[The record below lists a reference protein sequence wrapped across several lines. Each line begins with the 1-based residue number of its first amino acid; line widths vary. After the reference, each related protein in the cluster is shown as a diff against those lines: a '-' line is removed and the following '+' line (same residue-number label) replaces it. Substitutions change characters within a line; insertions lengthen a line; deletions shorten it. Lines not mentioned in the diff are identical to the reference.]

1 LSYAFSQN
9 AEELKRF
16 MQTYDKIKVDQ
27 QANEIVKKGIESEK
41 DPYEGPVRLL
51 IKPKEIAKYYHEKLD
66 VIQKDLDKL
75 GQLLISM
82 DSVPPITHFGYNY
95 FSIRDSIQF
104 IDNANVSAD
113 YILGYGDEVII
124 SVWGQAEQH
133 ERKILDRDG
142 TIFIQNV
149 GLLYLGG
156 KNQKQAKEYVI
167 NRFSKVYATMNS
179 NPKLTFL
186 EFSIGKIKNINISVS
201 GHVQYPGNYIVNP
214 SINIPNILILAGGVK
229 SNGTLRNILVQRGD
243 VIVDTLDLYPLIT
256 GVGLVKHISIIEGD
270 IIIVP
275 SRRETIAIT
284 GNVLNPAY
292 FELISG
298 DNISTVIEYAGIKNV
313 TSKQQLIIA
322 RAQSP
327 SIYINNLDLDKTI
340 LIDSDS
346 LIIPKTFNQ
355 VKSISVSVANRE
367 VVSIPWSES
376 LSFDQILNF
385 LNVDKQN
392 VRSVEL
398 IRRNN
403 KNNQQEVLPFD
414 PKKDGNFAFHSYDHL
429 SIHLFEIFTLN
440 KTVVVK
446 GNINSPGTYPLI
458 NDQESLISIINRAG
472 GLKGTRDVSNVLVK
486 RDTLI
491 FGSLDGELILTPGDT
506 IIANPQIGTV
516 KIEGEVHKPGN
527 FEWYKEA
534 TAKNYISYAGGLTAY
549 GDKKHIVY
557 ITPYGRAT
565 KIKQNSNEYIMP
577 GSTIKISEKP
587 LSEQTTNQDMFQQLS
602 SIITSLVSL
611 AILASTTK

>member
-1 LSYAFSQN
+1 MYKITRILLILSSLSYAFSQN

-292 FELISG
+292 FEAI
-298 DNISTVIEYAGIKNV
+298 
-313 TSKQQLIIA
+313 
-322 RAQSP
+322 
-327 SIYINNLDLDKTI
+327 
-340 LIDSDS
+340 
-346 LIIPKTFNQ
+346 
-355 VKSISVSVANRE
+355 
-367 VVSIPWSES
+367 
-376 LSFDQILNF
+376 
-385 LNVDKQN
+385 
-392 VRSVEL
+392 
-398 IRRNN
+398 
-403 KNNQQEVLPFD
+403 
-414 PKKDGNFAFHSYDHL
+414 
-429 SIHLFEIFTLN
+429 
-440 KTVVVK
+440 
-446 GNINSPGTYPLI
+446 
-458 NDQESLISIINRAG
+458 
-472 GLKGTRDVSNVLVK
+472 GL
-486 RDTLI
+486 
-491 FGSLDGELILTPGDT
+491 
-506 IIANPQIGTV
+506 
-516 KIEGEVHKPGN
+516 
-527 FEWYKEA
+527 
-534 TAKNYISYAGGLTAY
+534 
-549 GDKKHIVY
+549 
-557 ITPYGRAT
+557 
-565 KIKQNSNEYIMP
+565 
-577 GSTIKISEKP
+577 
-587 LSEQTTNQDMFQQLS
+587 
-602 SIITSLVSL
+602 
-611 AILASTTK
+611 